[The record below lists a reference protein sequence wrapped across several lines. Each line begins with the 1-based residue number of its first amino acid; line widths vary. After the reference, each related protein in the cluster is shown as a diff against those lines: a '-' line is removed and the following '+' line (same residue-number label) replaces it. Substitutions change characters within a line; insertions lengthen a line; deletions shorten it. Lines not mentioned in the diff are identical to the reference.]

1 LPTFGATFAKII
13 PVKDRETILRE
24 VREAMRQT
32 DGMILPRKSKQN
44 GSIYYHDVCNKNK
57 VKASNTID
65 NMLVGILIVGVGVL

>member
-1 LPTFGATFAKII
+1 
-13 PVKDRETILRE
+13 
-24 VREAMRQT
+24 MRQT

-65 NMLVGILIVGVGVL
+65 NMLVGMLIVGVGVL